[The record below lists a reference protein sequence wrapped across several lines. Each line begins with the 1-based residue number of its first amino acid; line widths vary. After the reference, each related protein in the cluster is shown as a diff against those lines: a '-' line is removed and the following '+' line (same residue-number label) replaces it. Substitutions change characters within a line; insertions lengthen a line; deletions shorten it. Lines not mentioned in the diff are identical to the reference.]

1 MLLYITGTDN
11 RNLRNSSLS
20 HFRHILGNTRTQR
33 FDLAHIPGGQM
44 AKIRKVYPPSLRP
57 GEVPILR
64 GQKQAKPM
72 QNAKQLG

>member
-1 MLLYITGTDN
+1 MLLYITGTSVI
-11 RNLRNSSLS
+11 L
-20 HFRHILGNTRTQR
+20 HFHILGNTSTQS

-44 AKIRKVYPPSLRP
+44 AKIRKVYPHSLRP

-64 GQKQAKPM
+64 AQKQAKPM